1 MTPTSADSTL
11 YAAVRGAAATLAD
24 AGVAAAEVDAVELAA
39 HALGVDGSEV
49 RRLMVMRDLAD
60 EAFLERYAGLIEE
73 RAARVPLQHLTGR
86 AHFRNLT
93 LHVGPG
99 VFVPRPETES
109 VAGWAIDAARDA
121 LDVAGRAPL
130 VVDLCTGSGAIALA
144 IKDEVPQARVH
155 AIELSEEAH
164 AWAQRNVEHTGLD
177 VDLRQGNA
185 ITSFGE
191 LEGQVDVVVSNP
203 PYIPT
208 GAVPVDPE
216 VRDHDP
222 HIALFG
228 GSEDGLAIPR
238 LVAARAAYLLR
249 PGGVL
254 VMEHADSQGES
265 LPAALTRSG
274 NWASVEDR
282 DDLNSRPRAT
292 IAVRG

>member
-11 YAAVRGAAATLAD
+11 YAVVRGAAATLAD

-39 HALGVDGSEV
+39 HALGVDGCEV
-49 RRLMVMRDLAD
+49 RRLMVMRDLVD

-73 RAARVPLQHLTGR
+73 RAERVPLQHLTGR

-191 LEGQVDVVVSNP
+191 FEGQVDVVVSNP

-249 PGGVL
+249 RGGVL

-292 IAVRG
+292 IAVRD